1 MRWPLAS
8 PQHNGF
14 GWDQLVARCAAG
26 LRPTSCRLGVKL
38 RRTHWEQMSS
48 GLAPE
53 ADIVERCWHFRD
65 AITGS
70 STTITEN
77 LVDGWVSAVRRTG
90 GYGTLGRGQ
99 LFRLDARE

>member
-1 MRWPLAS
+1 
-8 PQHNGF
+8 
-14 GWDQLVARCAAG
+14 
-26 LRPTSCRLGVKL
+26 
-38 RRTHWEQMSS
+38 MSS

-77 LVDGWVSAVRRTG
+77 LVGGWVSAVRRTDVTE
-90 GYGTLGRGQ
+90 YPAL
-99 LFRLDARE
+99 